1 LGQNIFVTVSR
12 KAFRTIEKMG
22 SFDNYILCTKPYN
35 LDSKYGE
42 YLRELM
48 LRKINDK
55 NFRIPYIIGTNRK
68 MRVKNFRKHEYI
80 NSMDKIMIPKDFK
93 DSMRT
98 FQRKFGNIP

>member
-1 LGQNIFVTVSR
+1 
-12 KAFRTIEKMG
+12 MG

-55 NFRIPYIIGTNRK
+55 NFRIPYIVGTNRK
-68 MRVKNFRKHEYI
+68 FKTKNFRKHEYI
-80 NSMDKIMIPKDFK
+80 NSVGKITIPKDVK
-93 DSMRT
+93 ASLRT
-98 FQRKFGNIP
+98 FQRKFGTVPEELTNEDYSKYV

>member
-1 LGQNIFVTVSR
+1 
-12 KAFRTIEKMG
+12 MG